1 MLYILNNREI
11 IVALGKESQP
21 LTYQN
26 KKIGTTRSGYVGR
39 CLEMIERRLQNRTI
53 KNEHNNQRT
62 EIRLRR
68 VVVQD
73 QDTVPSSE
81 MFPARFH
88 LCHIQPND
96 AE

>member
-1 MLYILNNREI
+1 MYSLQLKAKFCRQS
-11 IVALGKESQP
+11 VLKHV
-21 LTYQN
+21 LTWDMW
-26 KKIGTTRSGYVGR
+26 VDV
-39 CLEMIERRLQNRTI
+39 LEMIERRLQNRTI

-73 QDTVPSSE
+73 QETVPSSE
-81 MFPARFH
+81 MFSARFH

>member
-1 MLYILNNREI
+1 MCLKKCDGTGTCGHVGML
-11 IVALGKESQP
+11 VDVWK
-21 LTYQN
+21 
-26 KKIGTTRSGYVGR
+26 V
-39 CLEMIERRLQNRTI
+39 IERLLQNRTI

-73 QDTVPSSE
+73 QETVPSSE

>member
-1 MLYILNNREI
+1 MTSDDM
-11 IVALGKESQP
+11 GH
-21 LTYQN
+21 
-26 KKIGTTRSGYVGR
+26 VGR
-39 CLEMIERRLQNRTI
+39 CWKLEMIERRLQNRTI

>member
-1 MLYILNNREI
+1 MGNKGNNDALNQLC
-11 IVALGKESQP
+11 VLKHVSDMGH
-21 LTYQN
+21 
-26 KKIGTTRSGYVGR
+26 VGR

-73 QDTVPSSE
+73 QEATWKSLWIP
-81 MFPARFH
+81 PA
-88 LCHIQPND
+88 
-96 AE
+96 

>member
-1 MLYILNNREI
+1 MSSRPHVCNIDKWELSI
-11 IVALGKESQP
+11 Q
-21 LTYQN
+21 
-26 KKIGTTRSGYVGR
+26 KKWDMGHVGR

-73 QDTVPSSE
+73 QVTVPSSE

>member
-1 MLYILNNREI
+1 MW
-11 IVALGKESQP
+11 VDVWK
-21 LTYQN
+21 
-26 KKIGTTRSGYVGR
+26 V
-39 CLEMIERRLQNRTI
+39 IERLLQNRTI

-73 QDTVPSSE
+73 QVTVPSSE

-88 LCHIQPND
+88 LCHIQHKDERKNLRTDND
-96 AE
+96 I